1 MAGAIVSLV
10 LQTLG
15 NMLKDE
21 ARFLSG
27 VTDQV
32 EEVRRELKR
41 MLCFLKDADARN
53 CKDETIRNWLREIRS
68 LAYRIEDLVETFA
81 IEVASRRSSGH
92 RGVKKVLKRVSG
104 TFAEIRSL
112 HNIGVEIT
120 KVKSDLSSLTA
131 SLQMYDVRA
140 IGEAESSSAANDDR
154 KFQQWIR
161 QTYAH
166 EVEDYFVG
174 MEDDI
179 ANLVS
184 LVIDDDKRHRVISIW
199 GMGGL
204 GKTTLARKVYKHIA
218 VQRSFER
225 FAWTCVTQEGQM
237 KAILQDLLMQLHP
250 QKQEDVKFMGH
261 RQLVQQLHQVQIE
274 KKCLVVLDDIW
285 KVDDWKSLLAAFPVV
300 ERDIKV
306 LLTTRNRNV
315 AKKGCLYELKC
326 LNEMEGWELLQK
338 IAFARKRADL
348 KIERN
353 LQDVGIE
360 MVSKCG
366 GLPLAITVLGGI
378 LKDKNSFR
386 EWQMVNRYIG
396 SYLSKVEDDEERD
409 GGSIARVLSLSYN
422 ELPHHLKLCFLYLGN
437 FKEDEDI
444 RPQHLYLLWM
454 AEGMVLKE
462 HQRSGETLMEV
473 AQRYLSEL
481 GRRSMVQL
489 KLHESSMSRKFVS
502 CRLHDMMRDLCLQKG
517 REEEFVRVVDFQG
530 VQPQPLLHSYSLTN
544 NAHRLVIHAQ
554 NEEDGAATVSSALE
568 DCQQLRSLFCLKAV
582 AGFWEPQ
589 MLWPQGVVLK
599 NFKSLRV
606 LKFEGFDFDGKKLPI
621 QLPNLVHLRLLSLK
635 FCKLDEL
642 PSAVAD
648 LPLLQTLDLEVKNEI
663 KIPNV
668 LWKMKRLKH
677 LFLSFKHSTMDE
689 GGKLQLH
696 GLSELE
702 TLWALDS
709 KTDEIADLL
718 HLENLRIL
726 YAKVNDDES
735 LQILMNRISLNCPNL
750 RELDLFIGD
759 CNFISSE
766 QGHVLLEE
774 VLLCKC
780 LQSLYFEAQLNQF
793 PKYDQPFLQSL
804 VALRLTD
811 NYMEEDP
818 METLAQLPQLQ
829 SLTLGYKSYMGDFLI
844 CHESG
849 FPQLGSLI
857 LCRLP
862 NLEYWRLDEGC
873 MPNLSHLEIWYCELL
888 AMIPHGLRSALGL
901 KELVIGGMPNEFCD
915 RVKVVDGQE
924 GADFYKIQHV
934 PSISIHYDQ

>member
-53 CKDETIRNWLREIRS
+53 CKDETIH
-68 LAYRIEDLVETFA
+68 LVETFA
-81 IEVASRRSSGH
+81 IEVASRKSSGH

-184 LVIDDDKRHRVISIW
+184 L
-199 GMGGL
+199 
-204 GKTTLARKVYKHIA
+204 
-218 VQRSFER
+218 
-225 FAWTCVTQEGQM
+225 
-237 KAILQDLLMQLHP
+237 
-250 QKQEDVKFMGH
+250 EDVKFMGH

-338 IAFARKRADL
+338 DRFCKKASRDISIIDGKRMIYHEGKDL

-378 LKDKNSFR
+378 LK
-386 EWQMVNRYIG
+386 
-396 SYLSKVEDDEERD
+396 
-409 GGSIARVLSLSYN
+409 
-422 ELPHHLKLCFLYLGN
+422 
-437 FKEDEDI
+437 
-444 RPQHLYLLWM
+444 
-454 AEGMVLKE
+454 
-462 HQRSGETLMEV
+462 T
-473 AQRYLSEL
+473 
-481 GRRSMVQL
+481 
-489 KLHESSMSRKFVS
+489 
-502 CRLHDMMRDLCLQKG
+502 
-517 REEEFVRVVDFQG
+517 
-530 VQPQPLLHSYSLTN
+530 
-544 NAHRLVIHAQ
+544 
-554 NEEDGAATVSSALE
+554 
-568 DCQQLRSLFCLKAV
+568 
-582 AGFWEPQ
+582 
-589 MLWPQGVVLK
+589 
-599 NFKSLRV
+599 
-606 LKFEGFDFDGKKLPI
+606 
-621 QLPNLVHLRLLSLK
+621 
-635 FCKLDEL
+635 
-642 PSAVAD
+642 
-648 LPLLQTLDLEVKNEI
+648 
-663 KIPNV
+663 KIPSEN
-668 LWKMKRLKH
+668 
-677 LFLSFKHSTMDE
+677 
-689 GGKLQLH
+689 GK
-696 GLSELE
+696 
-702 TLWALDS
+702 W
-709 KTDEIADLL
+709 
-718 HLENLRIL
+718 
-726 YAKVNDDES
+726 
-735 LQILMNRISLNCPNL
+735 
-750 RELDLFIGD
+750 
-759 CNFISSE
+759 
-766 QGHVLLEE
+766 
-774 VLLCKC
+774 
-780 LQSLYFEAQLNQF
+780 
-793 PKYDQPFLQSL
+793 
-804 VALRLTD
+804 
-811 NYMEEDP
+811 
-818 METLAQLPQLQ
+818 
-829 SLTLGYKSYMGDFLI
+829 
-844 CHESG
+844 
-849 FPQLGSLI
+849 
-857 LCRLP
+857 
-862 NLEYWRLDEGC
+862 
-873 MPNLSHLEIWYCELL
+873 
-888 AMIPHGLRSALGL
+888 
-901 KELVIGGMPNEFCD
+901 
-915 RVKVVDGQE
+915 
-924 GADFYKIQHV
+924 
-934 PSISIHYDQ
+934 

>member
-1 MAGAIVSLV
+1 MAEAIVSLV

-15 NMLKDE
+15 NMMKDE

-53 CKDETIRNWLREIRS
+53 CKDATIRNWLREIRS

-104 TFAEIRSL
+104 TFSEIRSL
-112 HNIGVEIT
+112 HNIGVEIS

-154 KFQQWIR
+154 KYQQWIR

-166 EVEDYFVG
+166 
-174 MEDDI
+174 
-179 ANLVS
+179 
-184 LVIDDDKRHRVISIW
+184 
-199 GMGGL
+199 
-204 GKTTLARKVYKHIA
+204 
-218 VQRSFER
+218 
-225 FAWTCVTQEGQM
+225 
-237 KAILQDLLMQLHP
+237 
-250 QKQEDVKFMGH
+250 EDVKFMGH

-285 KVDDWKSLLAAFPVV
+285 KVDDWESLLAAFPVV
-300 ERDIKV
+300 ERGIKV

-315 AKKGCLYELKC
+315 AKRGCLYELKC

-338 IAFARKRADL
+338 IAFARKRAGIWQL
-348 KIERN
+348 RRQFIQFCNAMRSAKNNMYTLINSMTSSQGYQHNRWKTN

-378 LKDKNSFR
+378 LKDKNSLR

-396 SYLSKVEDDEERD
+396 SYLSKMEDDEERD

-444 RPQHLYLLWM
+444 RTYHLYLLWM

-489 KLHESSMSRKFVS
+489 KLHESSMSRKFFS

-530 VQPQPLLHSYSLTN
+530 VKPQPLLHSYSLTN

-582 AGFWEPQ
+582 AGIWEPQ

-621 QLPNLVHLRLLSLK
+621 QLPSLVHLRLLM
-635 FCKLDEL
+635 
-642 PSAVAD
+642 
-648 LPLLQTLDLEVKNEI
+648 KNKI

-726 YAKVNDDES
+726 YAEVNDDES
-735 LQILMNRISLNCPNL
+735 LQILMNRISMNCPNL

-934 PSISIHYDQ
+934 PSISIH

>member
-32 EEVRRELKR
+32 EDVRRELMR
-41 MLCFLKDADARN
+41 MLCFLNDADARN

-81 IEVASRRSSGH
+81 IEVASRKSSGH

-112 HNIGVEIT
+112 HNIGVEIG
-120 KVKSDLSSLTA
+120 KVKSDISSLTA

-140 IGEAESSSAANDDR
+140 IGEAESSGAANDDR
-154 KFQQWIR
+154 KYQQWIR

-174 MEDDI
+174 MEDEI
-179 ANLVS
+179 AKLVS
-184 LVIDDDKRHRVISIW
+184 LVIDHHKRHRVISIW

-204 GKTTLARKVYKHIA
+204 GKTTLARKVYKHSN

-237 KAILQDLLMQLHP
+237 KVILQDLLMQLLP
-250 QKQEDVKFMGH
+250 EKQGDVKFMGH

-300 ERDIKV
+300 EGDIKV

-315 AKKGCLYELKC
+315 ARIGCLYELKC
-326 LNEMEGWELLQK
+326 LNEMEGWDLLQK

-360 MVSKCG
+360 MVSRCG

-378 LKDKNSFR
+378 LKDKNSLR

-409 GGSIARVLSLSYN
+409 GGSIARVLSLSYD
-422 ELPHHLKLCFLYLGN
+422 ELPYHLKLCFLYLGN

-444 RPQHLYLLWM
+444 KPQHLYLLWM

-462 HQRSGETLMEV
+462 HRRSGETLMEV

-489 KLHESSMSRKFVS
+489 KLHESSMSRKYVS
-502 CRLHDMMRDLCLQKG
+502 CRLHDMMRDLCLEKG
-517 REEEFVRVVDFQG
+517 REEEFVRVVDFEG
-530 VQPQPLLHSYSLTN
+530 VKPQPLLHSYSFTN
-544 NAHRLVIHAQ
+544 NAYRLVIQ
-554 NEEDGAATVSSALE
+554 VENEEDGAATISSAQE
-568 DCQQLRSLFCLKAV
+568 DCQQLRSMFCLKAV
-582 AGFWEPQ
+582 AGFWEKQ
-589 MLWPQGVVLK
+589 MLWPQGVVIK

-606 LKFEGFDFDGKKLPI
+606 LKFEGFHFDGKKLPI
-621 QLPNLVHLRLLSLK
+621 QLSNLVHLRLLSLK
-635 FCKLDEL
+635 FCILDEL
-642 PSAVAD
+642 PSSVAD

-677 LFLSFKHSTMDE
+677 LFLSFEHSTME
-689 GGKLQLH
+689 GGGKLQLH
-696 GLSELE
+696 GLSDLE
-702 TLWALDS
+702 TLWALNS
-709 KTDEIADLL
+709 EMDEIAELL
-718 HLENLRIL
+718 HLENLRVL
-726 YAKVNDDES
+726 YAKVNDDEN
-735 LQILMNRISLNCPNL
+735 LQVLMNTISMNCPNL
-750 RELDLFIGD
+750 REIDLFIRD

-780 LQSLYFEAQLNQF
+780 LQRLYFEAQIKQF
-793 PKYDQPFLQSL
+793 PEYDQPFLQSL
-804 VALRLTD
+804 VTLRLRD

-818 METLAQLPQLQ
+818 METLGQLPQLR
-829 SLTLGYKSYMGDFLI
+829 SLMLGSNSYMGDFLI
-844 CHESG
+844 CHEFG
-849 FPQLGSLI
+849 FPQLRSLMFD
-857 LCRLP
+857 RLP
-862 NLEYWRLDEGC
+862 NLEYWRADEGC
-873 MPNLSHLEIWYCELL
+873 MVNLSHLEIWDCELL
-888 AMIPHGLRSALGL
+888 AMIPHGLRSTLDL
-901 KELVIGGMPNEFCD
+901 KELVIGSMPNEFCD
-915 RVKVVDGQE
+915 RIKVVDGQE

-934 PSISIHYDQ
+934 PSISIH